1 VLNSAAVDQQ
11 FTRQTA
17 NSNWRTFS
25 TRASS
30 TLLGIG
36 LLGVKEA
43 LMSPTDD
50 AADAARRK

>member
-1 VLNSAAVDQQ
+1 MLNSAAVDQQ